1 MKAAR
6 PFAVTLI
13 LLVSL
18 SGPAPVS
25 VTGKALGI
33 AGLPVQAD
41 APAATPHHASPW
53 LADYPATT
61 DIEGGRIYAQ
71 RSAQV
76 DDVRLALERFAAAGL
91 ELPLVEFWIHHD
103 LIGCDTG
110 DGAPPV
116 GFTTDRGGRHI
127 IYSCGTH
134 FTLLHE
140 LGHVYANGHLTD
152 EARDAFV
159 TMRDADA
166 WRADTWARSASEHVA
181 DIIAWG
187 LHPHHVR
194 PSRTLPNDDA
204 SLEAAFVFATGVAP
218 LS

>member
-1 MKAAR
+1 MNTARSFAA
-6 PFAVTLI
+6 TLI

-18 SGPAPVS
+18 SSPPPAS
-25 VTGKALGI
+25 VTGKTLGI
-33 AGLPVQAD
+33 ADLPVRPAEPV
-41 APAATPHHASPW
+41 APLHNASPW

-61 DIEGGRIYAQ
+61 NVEGGRVYAR

-76 DDVRLALERFAAAGL
+76 EDVRWALERFAAAGL
-91 ELPLVEFWIHHD
+91 ELPLVEFWMHDD

-127 IYSCGTH
+127 IYSCGTR

-140 LGHVYANGHLTD
+140 LGHVYANGHMTD

-159 TMRDADA
+159 TMRNADA

-187 LHPHHVR
+187 LHPDHVR

-204 SLEAAFVFATGVAP
+204 SLEAAFMFATGVAP